1 MVWRNTALARRLSLC
16 WSRFQRTFDSGT
28 TAYGSGLN
36 DISALPLEKTLV
48 FPRVY
53 NLAIMTHS
61 RVKLGK
67 QVLPPEGDFDF

>member
-1 MVWRNTALARRLSLC
+1 MLWRNTALALGLSLG
-16 WSRFQRTFDSGT
+16 WSQFQRTFDSGT
-28 TAYGSGLN
+28 ATHSAQLN
-36 DISALPLEKTLV
+36 DISVLPLEKTLV

-67 QVLPPEGDFDF
+67 QAFLPEGDFDF